1 MAGKILFISNG
12 HGEDTDTSYLI
23 RALRMAAPGIE
34 ASAVPL
40 VGNGNAYRRIDV
52 PIVAPTLV
60 LPSGGFTYVDRK
72 LIFDDIRAGLIGNT
86 IAQWRAM
93 RRAAADAD
101 LVVGTGDTVSQTFA
115 FGSGKPFVSFIASLS
130 ALYEGTLGLDPL
142 MKMYF
147 RSPRCRLVLTRDDA
161 TRADLQHQGFPRV
174 AFGGMPSMDFLAAS
188 GCDLQIP
195 AGARMVGLLPGSRI
209 AEAIR
214 NFRLQLRFVEAVT
227 ALAQSAPPVAFRA
240 ALVPGV
246 MAALPEAAQA
256 EGWTLKDGGR
266 LSKPV
271 AGGRLAEIICRDD
284 AFADILEACTMVIGM
299 AGQAADQALALGK
312 PSLMFAGEG
321 PQFSYAFAEAQYRI
335 HGGLSVLV
343 GNGGPADDAT
353 IGQAAERLLALLQDD
368 AFLARARERGPLQF
382 GSRGSSAR
390 FVEHILPMLE
400 KEKAARSAA

>member
-1 MAGKILFISNG
+1 LGGKILFISNG

-23 RALRMAAPGIE
+23 RALRAAEPDIE
-34 ASAVPL
+34 ASAVPI
-40 VGNGNAYRRIDV
+40 VGDGGSYTRIGV

-60 LPSGGFTYVDRK
+60 LPSGGFTYNDRRL
-72 LIFDDIRAGLIGNT
+72 LIGDIRAGLIGNT

-93 RRAAADAD
+93 RRAAKDVD

-115 FGSGKPFVSFIASLS
+115 FGSKKPFVSFIASLS
-130 ALYEGTLGLDPL
+130 AIYEGTLRLDPL

-147 RSPRCRLVLTRDDA
+147 RSPRCRMVMTRDDT
-161 TRADLQHQGFPRV
+161 TRADLQKQGFPRV
-174 AFGGMPSMDFLAAS
+174 AFGGMPSMDFLTAS
-188 GCDLQIP
+188 GRDLEIP

-209 AEAIR
+209 PEAPR
-214 NFRLQLRFVEAVT
+214 NLRLQLRFVEKVA
-227 ALAQSAPPVAFRA
+227 AIRGDRRPVVFRA

-246 MAALPEAAQA
+246 MAALPEVAEA
-256 EGWTLKDGGR
+256 EGWTLTSPGR
-266 LSKPV
+266 VTKAL
-271 AGGRLAEIICRDD
+271 AGGQRAEIIAYSD

-321 PQFSYAFAEAQYRI
+321 PQFSWNFAEAQYRI
-335 HGGLSVLV
+335 HGGISALV
-343 GNGGPADDAT
+343 GKGGPADDAT
-353 IGQAAERLLALLQDD
+353 IAEAARRLLDLLDD
-368 AFLARARERGPLQF
+368 EAFLAKARERGPLQF

-390 FVEHILPMLE
+390 FVEKILPILQ